1 MGISRGHYKR
11 KAVSVTPFT
20 PLDWFWAAAF
30 LLLMVG
36 GAFFFYR
43 LARRSE
49 SEFFLAGR
57 RLPWWL
63 PASSVFST
71 HTATD
76 TPMWVT
82 GVVYAHGFRGLWY
95 TFFTAWTA
103 IGAFVSARI
112 FRRSLAYSQAEWQV
126 LRFSGLGAELLR
138 GWLAG
143 WQVFMNMFIL
153 GWVGMAMG
161 KVGQLVF
168 GWPVWVGLV
177 VPTVVTAGYTL
188 VAGYWGVVMGDFLQG
203 IVAIFAIVLVSVVG
217 VVAAGGAAG
226 VTVRL
231 EEMGE
236 AWRLN
241 PFAFTGV
248 FSGDFPAAWFVTM
261 LVIAV
266 LGGFGMGTSIDWYPE
281 AQRIQSAGTVRD
293 AAYGIWAGGA
303 VTLIRN
309 GFWAASI
316 LAFFVLAPGMSSAA
330 DYELGWFRLGFEL
343 LPAGLVG
350 VFFAAILAI
359 HLSTISSHLNLGAL
373 YFTRDLFQRYV
384 APEAT
389 ENTLVWVGRLATAV
403 LLVGSFFYGMMMDE
417 ITQWLI
423 FALWLMMAGIWLPNI
438 LQVVWW
444 RFNAWGYLSAWM
456 ANLGIAWLVVWIL
469 PSLGVF
475 PPLPDYLQFWL
486 LMAMGAAVF
495 LPATLL
501 TPPEPMD
508 HLVRYYLQTR
518 PLGWWGPVH
527 REAVRRGLIL
537 PGEGGKV
544 GVRQS
549 GGSALSGLKGG
560 AVERGPWSLV
570 RRPLVRRRWTPAE
583 AEEWTREDWM
593 VILLSPLVMA
603 AYLLGVA
610 SLVLLRP
617 GGILLTVVALVGTG
631 LMYWI
636 IDPKLKAVS
645 EEYEHRQA
653 QYLEEL
659 ERAMRW
665 GEGEGAGLSEG
676 GSGSRRGTE
685 ADGKEA

>member
-1 MGISRGHYKR
+1 
-11 KAVSVTPFT
+11 
-20 PLDWFWAAAF
+20 
-30 LLLMVG
+30 MVG

-49 SEFFLAGR
+49 SDFFLAGR

-82 GVVYAHGFRGLWY
+82 GVIYAHGYRGLWY

-103 IGAFVSARI
+103 IGSFVSARI
-112 FRRSLAYSQAEWQV
+112 FRRSLAYSQAEWQIM
-126 LRFSGLGAELLR
+126 RFGGMGAELLR

-161 KVGQLVF
+161 KVGALVF

-177 VPTVVTAGYTL
+177 FPTLITAAYTL

-203 IVAIFAIVLVSVVG
+203 IVAIFAILIVSLVGIAAVG
-217 VVAAGGAAG
+217 GPTGLG
-226 VTVRL
+226 DRL
-231 EEMGE
+231 VEMGE
-236 AWRLN
+236 AWRMN
-241 PFAFTGV
+241 AFAFTGL
-248 FSGDFPAAWFVTM
+248 FSGDFPAAWFLTM

-266 LGGFGMGTSIDWYPE
+266 VGGFGMGTSIDWYPE
-281 AQRIQSAGTVRD
+281 AQRIQSAGSVRD

-303 VTLIRN
+303 ITLIRN

-316 LAFFVLAPGMSSAA
+316 LAFFVLAPGIADVA

-343 LPAGLVG
+343 LPAGLIG

-373 YFTRDLFQRYV
+373 YFTRDLFQRYLSPD
-384 APEAT
+384 ASEK
-389 ENTLVWVGRLATAV
+389 TLVRVGRLVTAV
-403 LLVGSFFYGMMMDE
+403 LLLGSFFYGMMMQE

-456 ANLGIAWLVVWIL
+456 ANLGVAWLVVWIL
-469 PSLGVF
+469 PAFGVF

-486 LMAMGAAVF
+486 LMALGALVF
-495 LPATLL
+495 LPT
-501 TPPEPMD
+501 TFMTKPEEMD
-508 HLVRYYLQTR
+508 HLIRYYLQTR

-527 REAVRRGLIL
+527 REAVRRGLI
-537 PGEGGKV
+537 GETVSGAAIRTSAEADGAD
-544 GVRQS
+544 GV
-549 GGSALSGLKGG
+549 GGSYPGN
-560 AVERGPWSLV
+560 GPAPSV
-570 RRPLVRRRWTPAE
+570 RRPLVKRTWTAAE

-593 VILLSPLVMA
+593 VIVLSPLVMA
-603 AYLLGVA
+603 FFMIGVA
-610 SLVLLRP
+610 SLLLLRP
-617 GGILLTVVALVGTG
+617 GGIMMTLGALFGTG
-631 LMYWI
+631 LIYWI
-636 IDPKLKAVS
+636 IDPKLRAIS
-645 EEYEHRQA
+645 AEYEQRQA
-653 QYLEEL
+653 AYLEDL
-659 ERAMRW
+659 ERGVRW
-665 GEGEGAGLSEG
+665 E
-676 GSGSRRGTE
+676 E
-685 ADGKEA
+685 A